1 MSSLNSKNCQTPT
14 MNNILDSVYFNPE
27 SSGSFVSGPR
37 VLETVNK
44 THPSITLPIVTDY
57 LRKNITHSLHRPA
70 RRRWRRNRIIVS
82 GIGELVQADLVDLQ
96 MFSSQNDG
104 YKYLLTFIDVFS
116 KKAWVKPL
124 KTKKMTEVKAA
135 FESIFEEF
143 VPSQIQTDKG
153 TEFKN
158 KEVAYLMKKHGI
170 NLFFSMNEDIKC
182 AVVERFNRTLKG
194 RMFKYFTSI
203 GKRKYIDVLNKLV
216 RSYNTTFHR
225 TIKMAPES
233 VNYSNSKM
241 VFFNTYGHQSRR
253 DLINN
258 TLTTK
263 PRFKVGDIVRIKY
276 TLTQMDKSYY
286 PNWSD
291 MLYEIV
297 HVIMGNRRPLY
308 RLKDEN
314 GNTLKKRYYDEE
326 LSLSNRETP
335 ARIEKIIKHDKK
347 NRRLLVKWLNTPSSL
362 NSWVPENS
370 DLILTRK

>member
-1 MSSLNSKNCQTPT
+1 MSD
-14 MNNILDSVYFNPE
+14 ILDSVYFNPE

-37 VLETVNK
+37 VLEAVNK
-44 THPSITLPIVTDY
+44 THPSYSFSIVSDY
-57 LRKNITHSLHRPA
+57 LSKNIVHSLHRPA
-70 RRRWRRNRIIVS
+70 RRRWQRNPIIVN
-82 GIGELVQADLVDLQ
+82 GIGELAQADLVDLQ

-124 KTKKMTEVKAA
+124 KTKRMTEVKAA

-158 KEVAYLMKKHGI
+158 KEVGDLMKKHGI

-182 AVVERFNRTLKG
+182 TVVERFNRTLKG

-203 GKRKYIDVLNKLV
+203 GKRKYINVLDKLV
-216 RSYNTTFHR
+216 SSYNKTFHR
-225 TIKMAPES
+225 TIKMTPES
-233 VNYSNSKM
+233 VNNSNSKI
-241 VFFNTYGHQSRR
+241 VFFNTYGYQSER

-263 PRFKVGDIVRIKY
+263 PKFKVGDVVRIKY

-291 MLYEIV
+291 MLFEIV
-297 HVIMGNRRPLY
+297 NVIIGNRRPLY
-308 RLKDEN
+308 RVKDET
-314 GNTLKKRYYDEE
+314 GNILKRRFYDEE
-326 LSLSNRETP
+326 LSISNRETS
-335 ARIEKIIKHDKK
+335 ARIEKVIKHDKR
-347 NRRLLVKWLNTPSSL
+347 NRRLLVKWLNAPSSL

-370 DLILTRK
+370 NIILTRK